1 MLIHPKAILAVSRA
15 AATEASRYALNVI
28 HVQRMADG
36 VQLTATNGKYLLR
49 STTPEAD
56 AEELPAGAIG
66 RYPAIGP
73 EALFEGKLE
82 PGAAVKAAKAA
93 KGNKARADVLGWVGL
108 DEGNY
113 NGTATLETWANL
125 SPTRSTSATPE
136 GHFPPTDSII
146 PMPDEDS
153 HVSVTLDPRML
164 RDVCEAIIEAADDGT
179 KGRGAARLLGITL
192 RVAREGGESK
202 PVRIDGLNV
211 IGSLVG
217 VVMPITG

>member
-82 PGAAVKAAKAA
+82 PGADSTRQIRGSPPSVCVAS
-93 KGNKARADVLGWVGL
+93 D
-108 DEGNY
+108 
-113 NGTATLETWANL
+113 TLKIFPVSR
-125 SPTRSTSATPE
+125 SPVSHAPNALTDCEPRHRS
-136 GHFPPTDSII
+136 I
-146 PMPDEDS
+146 
-153 HVSVTLDPRML
+153 R
-164 RDVCEAIIEAADDGT
+164 
-179 KGRGAARLLGITL
+179 
-192 RVAREGGESK
+192 
-202 PVRIDGLNV
+202 
-211 IGSLVG
+211 
-217 VVMPITG
+217 